1 MNTSQLKVL
10 GLFLGH
16 ADGKLIKAAAFG
28 EIMKPN
34 VIASTTN
41 CLLQGTQLPNIGI
54 VVGFFSC
61 NEWFIAL
68 PKVVE
73 TIPLFHTH
81 SLVLL
86 TCALL
91 FLNVSLH
98 PRFLGSIDVSFS
110 LHISI
115 ILACSALHFA
125 TKTQG
130 SGTNEQSLSL
140 NCVCLLLE
148 T

>member
-61 NEWFIAL
+61 NEWVYCFAKGGGDHSAL
-68 PKVVE
+68 S
-73 TIPLFHTH
+73 H
-81 SLVLL
+81 SLFGAADMCFVVFECLSSS
-86 TCALL
+86 
-91 FLNVSLH
+91 SL
-98 PRFLGSIDVSFS
+98 PRI
-110 LHISI
+110 
-115 ILACSALHFA
+115 
-125 TKTQG
+125 
-130 SGTNEQSLSL
+130 N
-140 NCVCLLLE
+140 
-148 T
+148 